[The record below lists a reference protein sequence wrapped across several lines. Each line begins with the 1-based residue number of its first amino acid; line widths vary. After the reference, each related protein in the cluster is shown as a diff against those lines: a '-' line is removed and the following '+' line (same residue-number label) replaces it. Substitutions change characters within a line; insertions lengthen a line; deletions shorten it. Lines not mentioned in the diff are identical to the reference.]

1 MTVYNFGSIN
11 IDLIYRVPH
20 LVRPGETLASRS
32 MDTVLG
38 GKGANQSVALARAGL
53 HVIHVGRIGDGDH
66 WTIKQMSDAGV
77 DISGVESVAGPSG
90 HAIIQVDDNG
100 ENSIILHGG
109 ANQSFARADLD
120 KHLRDAGVDDWLL
133 LQNECNEGASA
144 IDAAF
149 ERGMKVAFNPAPM
162 TPDIA
167 NLPLERCAVL
177 ILNETEAAMLAG
189 TADPGEVLAQL
200 AAKYPNTRLVLTL
213 GSKGALLRYQEQ
225 QAQQDATTVDVVDTT
240 GAGDTFVGFFLAAH
254 ISGLDDQLCLRRG
267 CAAAALSVTVA
278 GATPSIPDTSA
289 VDAFLTPS

>member
-11 IDLIYRVPH
+11 IDVIYRVPH
-20 LVRPGETLASRS
+20 LVTPGETLASRS

-38 GKGANQSVALARAGL
+38 GKGANQSVALARAGV
-53 HVIHVGRIGDGDH
+53 HVRHLGRIGESDQ
-66 WTIKQMSDAGV
+66 WAVKQMNDAGV
-77 DISGVESVAGPSG
+77 DISGVETIAGPSG

-100 ENSIILHGG
+100 ENSIVLHGG
-109 ANQSFARADLD
+109 ANQSFARAELD
-120 KHLRDAGVDDWLL
+120 KYLSDAGADDWLL
-133 LQNECNEGASA
+133 LQNECNAGASA
-144 IDAAF
+144 INAAL

-167 NLPLERCAVL
+167 DLPLERCAVL
-177 ILNETEAAMLAG
+177 ILNETEAEQLAG
-189 TADPGEVLAQL
+189 TANPGEVLDQL

-225 QAQQDATTVDVVDTT
+225 QAQQDATAVDVVDTT

-254 ISGLDDQLCLRRG
+254 ISGLDDPLCLRRA

-278 GATPSIPDTSA
+278 GATPSIPDASA
-289 VDAFLTPS
+289 VDAFLTLS

>member
-20 LVRPGETLASRS
+20 LVTPGETLASRS

-38 GKGANQSVALARAGL
+38 GKGANQSVALARAGV
-53 HVIHVGRIGDGDH
+53 HVRHLGRIGESDQ
-66 WTIKQMSDAGV
+66 WAINQMSDAGI
-77 DISGVESVAGPSG
+77 DISGVETVVGPSG

-100 ENSIILHGG
+100 ENSIVLHGG
-109 ANQSFARADLD
+109 ANQSFTRTELD
-120 KHLRDAGVDDWLL
+120 KYLRDADSDDWLL
-133 LQNECNEGASA
+133 LQNECNAGASA
-144 IDAAF
+144 IEVAL

-167 NLPLERCAVL
+167 DLPLERCAVL
-177 ILNETEAAMLAG
+177 IFNETEAALLAG
-189 TADPGEVLAQL
+189 TADPGEVLDQL

-213 GSKGALLRYQEQ
+213 GSKGALLRYRQQ
-225 QAQQDATTVDVVDTT
+225 QAQQDATAVDVLDTT

-278 GATPSIPDTSA
+278 GATPSIPAASA
-289 VDAFLTPS
+289 VDTFLSHP